1 MEDKRV
7 EQGKALTPLEIYKVL
22 EKSNCKRC
30 MLPSCLAFAAAVV
43 GGQKKLDDCPVLS
56 EEIKD
61 SLSVNLQQR
70 SLAEPRQ
77 AEFMEKLLQEVKDI
91 DFAAVAA
98 GIGAEYGNGV
108 LSVRSMGKE
117 FHVDNQGQ
125 VRSECHIIPWV
136 LVPLLSYICYPSH
149 QEITGRWI
157 SFRELK
163 GGIDWQGLFTSR
175 CETPLR
181 KLADAQPELLGDIV
195 DLFQGKE
202 VEGFDADIALVLHP
216 LPHLPIL
223 ICYQAPEGDLQSEL
237 TILFDECC
245 GTNLHIKSIYTL
257 CAGLIKMFE
266 QIAHKH
272 FVHS

>member
-1 MEDKRV
+1 MNP
-7 EQGKALTPLEIYKVL
+7 GKALTPLEIYKVL

-43 GGQKKLDDCPVLS
+43 GGQKNLDDCPLLS
-56 EEIKD
+56 EAVKN
-61 SLSVNLQQR
+61 SLASTLQKR
-70 SLAEPRQ
+70 SMAEPRQ
-77 AEFMEKLLQEVKDI
+77 AEFMTKLLQEVRGLDL
-91 DFAAVAA
+91 AAVATR
-98 GIGAEYGNGV
+98 IGAEYDNGV

-117 FHVDNQGQ
+117 FFVDSQGQ

-136 LVPLLSYICYPSH
+136 LAPLLAYICYPTH
-149 QEITGRWI
+149 QAITGRWI

-181 KLADAQPELLGDIV
+181 KLADAQSELLGDIV

-216 LPHLPIL
+216 FPHFPIL
-223 ICYQAPEGDLQSEL
+223 ICYQAPDDDLQSEL

-266 QIAHKH
+266 QIARHH
-272 FVHS
+272 FVTNEQ

>member
-1 MEDKRV
+1 MV
-7 EQGKALTPLEIYKVL
+7 GHGKVLTPLQIYKVL
-22 EKSNCKRC
+22 EKTNCQRC

-43 GGQKKLDDCPVLS
+43 AGQKKLDDCPFLA
-56 EEIKD
+56 EEVKEA
-61 SLSVNLQQR
+61 LSVNFQKR
-70 SLAEPRQ
+70 SHAEPQQ
-77 AEFMEKLLQEVKDI
+77 AEFMGKLLQEITRI
-91 DFAAVAA
+91 DLAAVASR
-98 GIGAEYGNGV
+98 IGAKYDNGI

-117 FHVDNQGQ
+117 FHVDSQGQ
-125 VRSECHIIPWV
+125 VSSECHIIPWV
-136 LVPLLSYICYPSH
+136 QAPLLSYICYPTH
-149 QEITGRWI
+149 QSITGRWI

-163 GGIDWQGLFTSR
+163 GGIDWQGLFSSR

-202 VEGFDADIALVLHP
+202 VEGFDADIGLVLHP

-223 ICYQAPEGDLQSEL
+223 ICYQAADGDLQSKL

-266 QIAHKH
+266 QIARNH
-272 FVHS
+272 FGTNA

>member
-1 MEDKRV
+1 
-7 EQGKALTPLEIYKVL
+7 
-22 EKSNCKRC
+22 

-43 GGQKKLDDCPVLS
+43 GGQKNLDDCPLLS
-56 EEIKD
+56 EAVKN
-61 SLSVNLQQR
+61 SLASTLQKR
-70 SLAEPRQ
+70 SMAEPRQ
-77 AEFMEKLLQEVKDI
+77 AEFMTKLLQEVRGLDL
-91 DFAAVAA
+91 AAVATR
-98 GIGAEYGNGV
+98 IGAEYDNGV

-117 FHVDNQGQ
+117 FFVDSQGQ

-136 LVPLLSYICYPSH
+136 LAPLLAYICYPTH
-149 QEITGRWI
+149 QAITGRWI

-181 KLADAQPELLGDIV
+181 KLADAQSELLGDIV

-216 LPHLPIL
+216 FPHFPIL
-223 ICYQAPEGDLQSEL
+223 ICYQAPDDDLQSEL

-266 QIAHKH
+266 QIARHH
-272 FVHS
+272 FVTNEQ